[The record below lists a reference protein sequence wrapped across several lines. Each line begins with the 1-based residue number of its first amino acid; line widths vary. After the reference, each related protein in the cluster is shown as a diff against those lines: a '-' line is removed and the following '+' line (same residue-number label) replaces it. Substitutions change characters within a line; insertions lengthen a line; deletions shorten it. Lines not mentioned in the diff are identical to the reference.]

1 MVSEG
6 KGRIFK
12 RKNQDKYLLY
22 MPKDLAEDTMFPFKV
37 ASSMFV
43 KVSFKMKDNKLIV
56 DKWVE
61 PDLES

>member
-22 MPKDLAEDTMFPFKV
+22 MPKALAEDTMFPFKV